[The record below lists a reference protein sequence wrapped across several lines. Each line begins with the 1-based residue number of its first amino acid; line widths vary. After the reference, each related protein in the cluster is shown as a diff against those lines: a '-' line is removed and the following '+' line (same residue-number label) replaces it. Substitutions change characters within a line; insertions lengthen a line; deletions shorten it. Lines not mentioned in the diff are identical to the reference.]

1 MEPKPEHCLIC
12 GREITAGIDTHVL
25 HKHGLDYGIYC
36 KFFSQALGSYGVYE
50 KSGKTI
56 LTITREVKPEY

>member
-12 GREITAGIDTHVL
+12 GREVTAGIDTHVI
-25 HKHGLDYGIYC
+25 HKHGLEYSIYRKYFYDC
-36 KFFSQALGSYGVYE
+36 LGSYGVYE
-50 KSGKTI
+50 KGGKTI

>member
-1 MEPKPEHCLIC
+1 MEPKPEHCLVC
-12 GREITAGIDTHVL
+12 GREITAGIDTHVY
-25 HKHGLDYGIYC
+25 HKHGIDYSIYC
-36 KFFSQALGSYGVYE
+36 KYFSQSAGSYGVYE